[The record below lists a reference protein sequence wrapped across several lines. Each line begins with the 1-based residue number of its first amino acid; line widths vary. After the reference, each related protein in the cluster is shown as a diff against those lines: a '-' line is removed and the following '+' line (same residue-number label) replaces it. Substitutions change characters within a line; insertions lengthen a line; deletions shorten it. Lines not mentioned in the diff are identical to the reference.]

1 VGGRPRLLEGLAQP
15 REETD
20 YDLRYYNTL
29 TTWLDLD
36 RWLAILGLSRADL
49 TENRQS
55 RIEESVRELASRLPA
70 YVTIKDVKRRW
81 GFGQEDIFPVAQLE
95 RIWGDLSGLD
105 EVDTAF
111 LVVDRLRGQQLKDPA
126 QLDGWANDGSLDYIA
141 NLCDFS

>member
-1 VGGRPRLLEGLAQP
+1 
-15 REETD
+15 
-20 YDLRYYNTL
+20 
-29 TTWLDLD
+29 
-36 RWLAILGLSRADL
+36 
-49 TENRQS
+49 
-55 RIEESVRELASRLPA
+55 
-70 YVTIKDVKRRW
+70 VTIKDVKRRW